1 VDGYGNRVEGVRGD
15 LGRHVFGLAAIAF
28 GLIALRWHDIH
39 PWQQLDTLW
48 SWPLGP
54 VVVGATGVAQIAGGV
69 ALQWRKTANA
79 GAIVL
84 GLVYLFSAVRWLP
97 GIVAGPL
104 VYVHWGSLFEQVSL
118 VAGAL
123 IVYGATTTRAAW
135 ALPAR
140 NSGRIL
146 FGLCVV
152 SFMLEQLLYLD
163 ATADF
168 VPKWLPP
175 SQMFWAVVTTIAFG
189 LAAVA
194 LLSGRVASI
203 AAWLLT
209 SMIAVFGVIVW
220 LPILIANPH
229 DHSSWAGNAQNA
241 LIGGAAWIV
250 ADLLARRARYAEPH
264 RESAQPASTAASG

>member
-1 VDGYGNRVEGVRGD
+1 MRGD
-15 LGRHVFGLAAIAF
+15 LGRHVFGLAAVAF
-28 GLIALRWHDIH
+28 GLVALRWHDIH

-48 SWPLGP
+48 TAPLGP
-54 VVVGATGVAQIAGGV
+54 VLVGVPAIAQIAGGA
-69 ALQWRKTANA
+69 ALQWRRTANA

-84 GLVYLFSAVRWLP
+84 GIVYLFSAARWLP

-104 VYVHWGSLFEQVSL
+104 VYIHWGSLFEQLSL
-118 VAGAL
+118 VSGAL
-123 IVYGATTTRAAW
+123 IVYGSTASRAAW
-135 ALPAR
+135 ALTAR
-140 NSGRIL
+140 NAGRIP

-163 ATADF
+163 GTAAF

-194 LLSGRVASI
+194 LLSGRMAPI

-209 SMIAVFGVIVW
+209 AMIAVFGVVVW
-220 LPILIANPH
+220 LPILIADPH

-250 ADLLARRARYAEPH
+250 ADLLARRARYAPPH
-264 RESAQPASTAASG
+264 RESAQPASTVASG